1 MSMFYQRGAT
11 LITILFV
18 LLLVT
23 VVGTF
28 AVKQSIVGLGIA
40 TNSQARNLM
49 QQTADAVFFALEQDN
64 KDNAILQKK
73 PKFVR
78 YVGDG
83 KVR

>member
-49 QQTADAVFFALEQDN
+49 QQTADAVFLLWNRTIKTMPFY
-64 KDNAILQKK
+64 KK
-73 PKFVR
+73 T
-78 YVGDG
+78 
-83 KVR
+83 

>member
-49 QQTADAVFFALEQDN
+49 QQTADAVFFS
-64 KDNAILQKK
+64 
-73 PKFVR
+73 F
-78 YVGDG
+78 
-83 KVR
+83 